1 MTLSTYFLL
10 TSIVGFPAIFF
21 WIVNVLEDVSK
32 KEELKNYHIIVSIF
46 LFLLFPL
53 TSLFI
58 MSIAF
63 LIKILDF
70 IIDKFDLTFKDSK
83 LQKWLLKNTF
93 KDTK

>member
-1 MTLSTYFLL
+1 MTLSIYFLL
-10 TSIVGFPAIFF
+10 TSMIGFPAI
-21 WIVNVLEDVSK
+21 VSWLGHTSYSVTK

-53 TSLFI
+53 TSLFFI
-58 MSIAF
+58 SVAF

-70 IIDKFDLTFKDSK
+70 ITDKFDLTFKDSK